1 MNHVD
6 KRRKEQGFTLIEL
19 SLALAF
25 IAILLLTIAMT
36 IIQIATIY
44 NRGSITKELNS
55 TSRALNTELS
65 LAMRSSGGFSLDAAA
80 SRYITTPE
88 GGRLCLGQYSYIWNY
103 GRALSELKTT
113 RNMYVTGAVVPSGNI
128 VKDSNGTRYEIGL
141 VKVPD
146 SNNAYCTP
154 DAQGRYKAVVATN
167 VVELLRTGDHSLVL
181 HSLKVE
187 TTPAAKDQQ
196 SGQQLYRI
204 SYTLGTSKI
213 AALDGNATTPPTKC
227 LEPGQA
233 GADFNYCAIQQFT
246 LVLRVVSGFN

>member
-6 KRRKEQGFTLIEL
+6 KRKKEQGFTLIEL

-25 IAILLLTIAMT
+25 IAILLLTIALT

-44 NRGSITKELNS
+44 NRGSITKELNT
-55 TSRALNTELS
+55 TSRALDTELS
-65 LAMRSSGGFSLDAAA
+65 LALRSSGGFSLEPSA
-80 SRYITTPE
+80 SRYVPSAE

-103 GRALSELKTT
+103 GRALSEVKST
-113 RNMYVTGAVVPSGNI
+113 RNMYVTGSVVTGGNI
-128 VKDSNGTRYEIGL
+128 VTKDGATRYEIGF

-146 SNNAYCTP
+146 SSNAYCTP
-154 DAQGRYKAVVATN
+154 DGQGRYKAVVPTNAT
-167 VVELLRTGDHSLVL
+167 ELLRTGDHGLVL

-187 TTPAAKDQQ
+187 TTTTAKDKQ

-204 SYTLGTSKI
+204 SYTLGTDKI
-213 AALDGNATTPPTKC
+213 GALNGNATTPPTKC
-227 LEPGQA
+227 LEPGQP